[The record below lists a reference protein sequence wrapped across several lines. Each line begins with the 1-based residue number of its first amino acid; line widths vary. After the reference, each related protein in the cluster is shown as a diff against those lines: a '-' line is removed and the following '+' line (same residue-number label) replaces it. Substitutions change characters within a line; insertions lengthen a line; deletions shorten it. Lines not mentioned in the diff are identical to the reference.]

1 MATTKIFLIVDDDA
15 DDREMFCEALA
26 EVIPDC
32 NCYTAPNGRRAIMAL
47 EEGEIAMPDL
57 IFLDINMPVMNG
69 WQCLSK
75 LKETGTYNAIPVIM
89 YSTSSYPEDVKCAL
103 RLGALCFF
111 SKPSR
116 YTELKDSLTV
126 VGEHISKASLEA
138 LVQSSPMFL
147 TGVEE

>member
-1 MATTKIFLIVDDDA
+1 MARAKIFLIVDDDA

-32 NCYTAPNGRRAIMAL
+32 KCFTAPNGRRAIMAL
-47 EEGEIAMPDL
+47 EDGEIPMPDL

-89 YSTSSYPEDVKCAL
+89 YSTSSYPEDVKCAQ

-116 YTELKDSLTV
+116 YTELKDNLTI
-126 VGEHISKASLEA
+126 VGQHIGKASLGT
-138 LVQSSPMFL
+138 LVHSSPIFL
-147 TGVEE
+147 TGLGE

>member
-1 MATTKIFLIVDDDA
+1 MAKTKIFLIVDDDA

-32 NCYTAPNGRRAIMAL
+32 KCYTAPNGRRAIMAL
-47 EEGEIAMPDL
+47 DDGEIPMPDL
-57 IFLDINMPVMNG
+57 VFLDINMPVMNG

-75 LKETGTYNAIPVIM
+75 MKDIESYKRIPVIM
-89 YSTSSYPEDVKCAL
+89 YSTSSYPEDVKCAQ
-103 RLGALCFF
+103 RLGALCFY

-116 YTELKDSLTV
+116 YTELKESLSV
-126 VGEHISKASLEA
+126 VGEHISKASLGA

-147 TGVEE
+147 TGLEE